1 MNSETQQPL
10 GLVVKTSGEIA
21 SAASSSHAKALIEA
35 QFVMAIQR
43 PRNLLAAR
51 ERILSACRRP
61 GFAVTAWYAK
71 PQGGKKIRG
80 PSIRFAEMAV
90 QAMGNISVL
99 PSIVYEDRERMVMS
113 IQVIDLE
120 TNTAYSDP
128 VTLAKTVERKNGE
141 GREIIGERVNT
152 SGEKVFIVLAT
163 EDEMANKINSAKS
176 KSIRNS
182 GLRLVPQDF
191 IEEAEQVVSET
202 LEGGGGDSSLALK
215 KMADAFSA
223 IGVKPTELEKYLG
236 HSLDA
241 VSPAELKDLREVYQ
255 TLKDGES
262 KWSDYVEG
270 GQRKAASR
278 EPAAPVPE
286 ALRAKV
292 VEADTSPLPQ
302 ESWAHGVASALLVA
316 GFTPAEY
323 AAEISRQVGETLD
336 FADIIEGTHENALC
350 TSWPQMIDAM
360 ESARKKGGKK

>member
-1 MNSETQQPL
+1 MSGDTFHQQETTMSNETQQL
-10 GLVVKTSGEIA
+10 GLTIKTSGEIA

-35 QFVMAIQR
+35 QFVMAAQK

-51 ERILSACRRP
+51 ERILSACKRP
-61 GFAVTAWYAK
+61 GFAASAWYAK

-99 PSIVYEDRERMVMS
+99 PSIIYEDRERLVMS

-128 VTLAKTVERKNGE
+128 VTLAKTVERKNGD
-141 GREIIGERVNT
+141 GREIIGKREN
-152 SGEKVFIVLAT
+152 SQGETVFIVLAT

-191 IEEAEQVVSET
+191 IEEAEQQVAET
-202 LEGGGGDSSLALK
+202 LANGGGDPAQAVKRL
-215 KMADAFSA
+215 ADAFTA
-223 IGVKPTELEKYLG
+223 IGVKPAELEKYLG
-236 HSLDA
+236 HSVDTL
-241 VSPAELKDLREVYQ
+241 SPAEITDLREVYQ

-270 GQRKAASR
+270 GTRKAPRDAAA
-278 EPAAPVPE
+278 EMPAN
-286 ALRAKV
+286 LKAKV
-292 VEADTSPLPQ
+292 VD
-302 ESWAHGVASALLVA
+302 
-316 GFTPAEY
+316 
-323 AAEISRQVGETLD
+323 AAE
-336 FADIIEGTHENALC
+336 
-350 TSWPQMIDAM
+350 
-360 ESARKKGGKK
+360 